1 MNIFRILA
9 ACAALASAALL
20 FAAPASA
27 QATRTWVSGVGDDA
41 NPCSR
46 TAPCQTFA
54 GAISKTA
61 TAGEIDCLDPGG
73 FGSVTITKA
82 ITINCQ
88 GASNGGIAASGT
100 AGVIVNVAPGAFVQL
115 IGLNIDGMNGLG
127 SASLS
132 GTNGV
137 VVSQGGNVA
146 IINCEI
152 LDFLN
157 TGGNGEGVAVTS
169 TAAGAHVLIENSL
182 IRGNTYGVVVAPT
195 ANASVTIDHSVLES
209 NLSTNLVV
217 SNSFGTVV
225 LQASTLAGA
234 PSAIVN
240 VGGAVISYGNNL
252 IRNPG
257 APTQTLPL
265 Q

>member
-1 MNIFRILA
+1 
-9 ACAALASAALL
+9 
-20 FAAPASA
+20 
-27 QATRTWVSGVGDDA
+27 
-41 NPCSR
+41 
-46 TAPCQTFA
+46 
-54 GAISKTA
+54 
-61 TAGEIDCLDPGG
+61 
-73 FGSVTITKA
+73 
-82 ITINCQ
+82 
-88 GASNGGIAASGT
+88 
-100 AGVIVNVAPGAFVQL
+100 VQL
-115 IGLNIDGMNGLG
+115 IGLDIDGLNGLG
-127 SASLS
+127 STTLS

-137 VVSQGGNVA
+137 EVTQGGNVA
-146 IINCEI
+146 IINCLI
-152 LDFLN
+152 SNYLN
-157 TGGNGEGVAVTS
+157 TGGNGVGVDITT
-169 TAAGAHVLIENSL
+169 TAAGAHVLIEGSV